1 MPGTD
6 REGLTSRVSVL
17 EYVASADAGFAAQEA
32 RASKVANIEA
42 ALGSQ
47 YRALDPVAKRTG
59 G

>member
-1 MPGTD
+1 LSPVGVRFGGSGSISQQMPSA
-6 REGLTSRVSVL
+6 SRLDFTNEQAFS
-17 EYVASADAGFAAQEA
+17 
-32 RASKVANIEA
+32 NA